1 MRAIFPELPVHV
13 FSDGHEHELANIM
26 AIDGVSLRREPNDV
40 ADLLALAQAR
50 LLIGSNSTFSRWAAF
65 LGDMPSIWPNNKLRE
80 KPTGDVI
87 SNPLRHG
94 RLRGDYPRSGHRP
107 VITLRRTNLEQRKLL
122 FSLGANFLTRVP
134 GAIGLLWFLPL
145 LRFGLGTDDYAN
157 LLTSMALG
165 SAAAFLSG
173 GFSVVGR
180 RLIGEAYSG
189 GDRAGEA
196 DGFAS
201 LVVANVA
208 ALSVALAIIAAYCW
222 VRGAGTVFLI
232 VSTFPAFGSFPQHI

>member
-26 AIDGVSLRREPNDV
+26 EIDGVSLRREPNDV
-40 ADLLALAQAR
+40 ADLLALAQAG

-65 LGDMPSIWPNNKLRE
+65 LGDMPSVWPNNKLRE
-80 KPTGDVI
+80 KPTGETTPILYVTDDFKAITREAVT
-87 SNPLRHG
+87 
-94 RLRGDYPRSGHRP
+94 P
-107 VITLRRTNLEQRKLL
+107 VITLRRTNLEQRKLI

-208 ALSVALAIIAAYCW
+208 ALSVALAIIAAYCLA
-222 VRGAGTVFLI
+222 RGAGTSRPDRLD
-232 VSTFPAFGSFPQHI
+232 VSGVRSFPQHI